1 MIDLSV
7 SQRGFYEERLRE
19 AKLSKAKRSVCGNR
33 GSGRVLDSRP
43 VSEHGDGS
51 TGGRS
56 FTEARGDILS
66 QK

>member
-7 SQRGFYEERLRE
+7 FQRGFYEGRLRE

-43 VSEHGDGS
+43 VSEHGVTFFPGS
-51 TGGRS
+51 TG
-56 FTEARGDILS
+56 
-66 QK
+66 